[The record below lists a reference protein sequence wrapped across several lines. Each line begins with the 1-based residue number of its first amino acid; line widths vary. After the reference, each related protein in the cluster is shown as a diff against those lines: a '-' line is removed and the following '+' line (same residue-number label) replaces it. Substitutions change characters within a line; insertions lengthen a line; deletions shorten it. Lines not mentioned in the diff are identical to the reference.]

1 MSLLKPSPGEVIDR
15 LSILLLKI
23 KASAQTNR
31 NVGSLLAEIA
41 ELNGYLN
48 PLVPS
53 RKGFADLEHSVY
65 CVNGELWQLEDK
77 VRALPSTAVL
87 DLAKVAKEI
96 AAKNDERMRIVR
108 EIDKAFGWNETPS
121 EKIYGVP

>member
-1 MSLLKPSPGEVIDR
+1 
-15 LSILLLKI
+15 
-23 KASAQTNR
+23 
-31 NVGSLLAEIA
+31 
-41 ELNGYLN
+41 
-48 PLVPS
+48 
-53 RKGFADLEHSVY
+53 
-65 CVNGELWQLEDK
+65 LWQLEDK

-108 EIDKAFGWNETPS
+108 EIYKAFGWNETPS